1 VIGGL
6 QANVL
11 KLRTF
16 LVEVNQEGRR
26 VVWPTSK
33 EIAGATGVV
42 LITTAIIAVILMF
55 YDLLISSGL
64 KVILR

>member
-1 VIGGL
+1 VTGGL

-16 LVEVNQEGRR
+16 LSEVGQEGRR
-26 VVWPTSK
+26 VIWPTSK
-33 EIAGATGVV
+33 ETIGATGVV
-42 LITTAIIAVILMF
+42 LITTAVIAVVLMF
-55 YDLLISSGL
+55 YDLLISAGL